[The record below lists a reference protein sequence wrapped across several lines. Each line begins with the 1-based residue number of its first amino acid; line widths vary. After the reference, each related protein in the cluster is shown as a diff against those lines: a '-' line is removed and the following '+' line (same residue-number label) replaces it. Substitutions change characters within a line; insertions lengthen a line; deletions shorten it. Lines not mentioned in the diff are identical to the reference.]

1 MYNIFFHIAG
11 IAFIEIIFYFYYIG
25 PIETNV
31 FQDSVKRIIS
41 PLVDAEN
48 NLTPIVIESPYNTS
62 QIIIIENN
70 EENDITQMIK
80 YKMDI
85 ATKERDQ
92 YNHDL
97 FIWAIKWWIALFI
110 FCITLLIIEERTT
123 FIKYCKRDTIEK
135 KISISDMD
143 IEMIQRVSLQPINED
158 SMNNK
163 EDFFINDDNHE
174 NNNIQEHDQN
184 VQDDNDFYKKLKQN
198 ILHYI
203 IISAGITG
211 FEYLFFHYVI
221 MKYHVITSEELEYL
235 LYKMT
240 LPMVHKYIQLHDD

>member
-85 ATKERDQ
+85 ANKERDQ
-92 YNHDL
+92 YNHEL

-110 FCITLLIIEERTT
+110 FCISLLILEERNT
-123 FIKYCKRDTIEK
+123 IKKYCKRERIEES
-135 KISISDMD
+135 ISISDMD
-143 IEMIQRVSLQPINED
+143 VEMIQRVSLQPT
-158 SMNNK
+158 
-163 EDFFINDDNHE
+163 NDDNM
-174 NNNIQEHDQN
+174 NNNDNFFID
-184 VQDDNDFYKKLKQN
+184 DDNPQPDKIQKNTGDNDSEFYVKLKQN
-198 ILHYI
+198 ILQYV
-203 IISAGITG
+203 IISVGITG

-221 MKYHVITSEELEYL
+221 MKYHVISSEELEYL

>member
-85 ATKERDQ
+85 ANKERDQ
-92 YNHDL
+92 YNHEL

-110 FCITLLIIEERTT
+110 FCIFLLILEERNT
-123 FIKYCKRDTIEK
+123 IKKYCKRESIEES
-135 KISISDMD
+135 ISISDMD
-143 IEMIQRVSLQPINED
+143 VEMIQRVSLQPT
-158 SMNNK
+158 
-163 EDFFINDDNHE
+163 NDDNM
-174 NNNIQEHDQN
+174 NNNDNFFID
-184 VQDDNDFYKKLKQN
+184 DDNPQPDKIQKNTGDNDSEFYVKLKQN
-198 ILHYI
+198 ILQYV
-203 IISAGITG
+203 IISVGITG

-221 MKYHVITSEELEYL
+221 MKYHVISSEELEYL